1 MSNGGNK
8 LFGLLQHLKNQGNLN
23 EVTHILVYFDN
34 NRQTITEAEMEY
46 KQKMLEKVKDLGEDE
61 IYRLLLKEL
70 NNIP

>member
-1 MSNGGNK
+1 M
-8 LFGLLQHLKNQGNLN
+8 FGLLQHLKSQGNLN

-61 IYRLLLKEL
+61 IYSLLLKEL